1 MFQATSENKERF
13 MAAYKSV
20 GCSESSRYMIDRRDS
35 SSANID
41 VLPKKTRTTENYTTA
56 KERFKVM
63 MGTDGDDDDF
73 EHAET
78 MYILRCLD
86 TSCSVFSLFTAL
98 NYYFSHNINSIS

>member
-1 MFQATSENKERF
+1 

-20 GCSESSRYMIDRRDS
+20 GCSESSRYKIEDRRDS

-41 VLPKKTRTTENYTTA
+41 VLPKKTRTTENNTTA

-73 EHAET
+73 EPKQYT
-78 MYILRCLD
+78 FFVVWILRAL
-86 TSCSVFSLFTAL
+86 FSRSLQ
-98 NYYFSHNINSIS
+98 H

>member
-1 MFQATSENKERF
+1 

-73 EHAET
+73 EPKQCT
-78 MYILRCLD
+78 FFVVWILR
-86 TSCSVFSLFTAL
+86 AL
-98 NYYFSHNINSIS
+98 FSHSLPQH